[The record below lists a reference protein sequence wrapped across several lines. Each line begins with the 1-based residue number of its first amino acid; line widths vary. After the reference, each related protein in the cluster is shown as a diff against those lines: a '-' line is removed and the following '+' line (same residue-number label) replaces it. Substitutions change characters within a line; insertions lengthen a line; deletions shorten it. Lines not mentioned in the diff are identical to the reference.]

1 MKPTKYLFLLLIF
14 TALLISGC
22 KECKINSDCDS
33 KIPDRF
39 SSYSDNCLDIKCTD
53 NICKFTPESDCCG
66 NKDCERDKGET
77 ECSCPK
83 DCGKCKGK
91 GEIKIGSR
99 TSDTEYLEYQCKDN
113 DCVLGINES
122 LIRNID
128 LAYDKEFSYF
138 KIGITSSI
146 DQPFNIDT
154 SKFKVKIQLEDT
166 DEDLVLPDEDLVPV
180 TITSLK
186 LIERELLIGEKELD
200 GALKYIDD
208 FFTESIPINEDMMQ
222 NVEEE
227 KRVSLVIGYTYIIKE
242 RTGRNSE
249 GEPIY
254 ENKVKRDTYTRSY
267 SSKIFFV
274 NPEK

>member
-1 MKPTKYLFLLLIF
+1 MEHKNITVIFLIF
-14 TALLISGC
+14 IILLTSGC
-22 KECKINSDCDS
+22 KECKVNSDCDS

-39 SSYSDNCLDIKCTD
+39 SSYSNNCLDIKCVD
-53 NICKFTPESDCCG
+53 NTCKFTSESDCCG

-77 ECSCPK
+77 KCSCEK
-83 DCGKCKGK
+83 DCGKCEGK
-91 GEIKIGSR
+91 GEIKIGSK
-99 TSDTEYLEYQCKDN
+99 TYDTEYLEYGCKDN
-113 DCVLGINES
+113 ECALIIDDS
-122 LIRNID
+122 LIRSID
-128 LAYDKEFSYF
+128 LTDDKEFSYF

-154 SKFKVKIQLEDT
+154 SKFKVKIQLENT
-166 DEDLVLPDEDLVPV
+166 DEDLVLPV

-186 LIERELLIGEKELD
+186 LVEKELLIGEKELD
-200 GALKYIDD
+200 GTLKYIGD

-242 RTGRNSE
+242 KTGRDSE
-249 GEPIY
+249 GNPIY
-254 ENKVKRDTYTRSY
+254 ENKTKRDTYTNSY
-267 SSKIFFV
+267 DSKIFFV